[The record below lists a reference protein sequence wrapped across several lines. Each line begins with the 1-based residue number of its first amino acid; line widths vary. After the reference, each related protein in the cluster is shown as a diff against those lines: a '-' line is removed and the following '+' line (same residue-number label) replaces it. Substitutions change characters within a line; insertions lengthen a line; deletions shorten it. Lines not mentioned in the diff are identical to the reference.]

1 MGVEHPASHS
11 GDRSDRFDRERT
23 RALFESYAATRD
35 QAVREQLVVAHLNL
49 VRYLASRFANRSEP
63 LDDLIQVGTL
73 GLIKAIDR
81 FDPHRGIE
89 FTTYV
94 TPTVIGEIKRHFRDK
109 GWAIRVPRR
118 LQELNVAVNRTI
130 DALSV
135 RLGRSPSVADLAQA
149 LNATDEEIIEAQEL
163 GQAYA
168 PLSLDVEVAGD
179 SDRKTATLMD
189 YLGREDPDIA
199 LLEDKDLLERAFGCL
214 DPRER
219 VIVYLRYYE
228 HASQSEIAQRL
239 RVSQMHVSRLQQR
252 ALAKMKGLLQE
263 ESRPKHAN

>member
-1 MGVEHPASHS
+1 VGAEHQASHS
-11 GDRSDRFDRERT
+11 ADRGERFDREQT
-23 RALFESYAATRD
+23 RALFEHYAATRD
-35 QAVREQLVVAHLNL
+35 TAIREQLVLAHLNL
-49 VRYLASRFANRSEP
+49 VRYLASRFANRGEP

-81 FDPHRGIE
+81 FDPTRGIE

-118 LQELNVAVNRTI
+118 LQELNVAVNR
-130 DALSV
+130 ALDTLSAQ
-135 RLGRSPSVADLAQA
+135 LARSPSVSDLATA
-149 LNATDEEIIEAQEL
+149 LGATEEEIIEAQEL

-179 SDRKTATLMD
+179 SDRKNATLMD
-189 YLGREDPDIA
+189 YLGREDPDMR
-199 LLEDKDLLERAFGCL
+199 LLEDKDLLGRAFGVL

-228 HASQSEIAQRL
+228 HASQSEIAVRL

-263 ESRPKHAN
+263 ESSPDHAN

>member
-1 MGVEHPASHS
+1 MGADQQASHS
-11 GDRSDRFDRERT
+11 GDRGERFDRERT
-23 RALFESYAATRD
+23 RALFEHYAATRD
-35 QAVREQLVVAHLNL
+35 PAVREQLVVSHLNL
-49 VRYLASRFANRSEP
+49 VRYLASRFANRGEP
-63 LDDLIQVGTL
+63 IDDLIQVGTL

-81 FDPHRGIE
+81 FDPDRGIE

-118 LQELNVAVNRTI
+118 LQELNVAVNR
-130 DALSV
+130 ALDTLSAQ
-135 RLGRSPSVADLAQA
+135 LGRSPNVADLAAA
-149 LNATDEEIIEAQEL
+149 LGATDEEIIEAQEL

-168 PLSLDVEVAGD
+168 PLSLDVEIAGE
-179 SDRKTATLMD
+179 SDRKSATLMD
-189 YLGREDPDIA
+189 YLGRDDPDMK
-199 LLEDKDLLERAFGCL
+199 LLEDKDLLERALRAL

-228 HASQSEIAQRL
+228 HASQSEIALRL

-263 ESRPKHAN
+263 ESRPDHAN